1 MEPTGQKS
9 GVLENNTIDEMSN
22 SGDHPK
28 VETPPQLK
36 IIIHR
41 FCTELEK
48 MGIHIERVML
58 YGSQATQTAQDGSD
72 IDLIIISPD
81 FAPYNQRERLEMLGV
96 AAARILES
104 VQANGFT
111 PHEIEK
117 RQLMPFWEQILREQ
131 AIAV

>member
-1 MEPTGQKS
+1 MAGTTS
-9 GVLENNTIDEMSN
+9 
-22 SGDHPK
+22 
-28 VETPPQLK
+28 QLRP
-36 IIIHR
+36 IIRR
-41 FCTELEK
+41 FQAELEK

-58 YGSQATQTAQDGSD
+58 YGSQASQTAQDGSD

-111 PHEIEK
+111 PQEIEM
-117 RQLMPFWEQILREQ
+117 RQLMPFWEQILQEQ

>member
-1 MEPTGQKS
+1 
-9 GVLENNTIDEMSN
+9 
-22 SGDHPK
+22 
-28 VETPPQLK
+28 
-36 IIIHR
+36 
-41 FCTELEK
+41 

-111 PHEIEK
+111 PLEIEK
-117 RQLMPFWEQILREQ
+117 RQLMPFWDQILREQ

>member
-1 MEPTGQKS
+1 MA
-9 GVLENNTIDEMSN
+9 
-22 SGDHPK
+22 
-28 VETPPQLK
+28 ETTPQLK
-36 IIIHR
+36 PIIRR
-41 FCTELEK
+41 FRAELEK
-48 MGIHIERVML
+48 MGIRIDRVML
-58 YGSQATQTAQDGSD
+58 YGSQANQTAQEGSD

-111 PHEIEK
+111 PQEIEL
-117 RQLMPFWEQILREQ
+117 RQLMPFWDQILREQ

>member
-1 MEPTGQKS
+1 
-9 GVLENNTIDEMSN
+9 VLNW
-22 SGDHPK
+22 
-28 VETPPQLK
+28 
-36 IIIHR
+36 R
-41 FCTELEK
+41 RWA
-48 MGIHIERVML
+48 IHIERVML

-81 FAPYNQRERLEMLGV
+81 FAPFNQRERLEMLGV

-111 PHEIEK
+111 PQEIEK
-117 RQLMPFWEQILREQ
+117 RQLMPFWDQILREQ

>member
-1 MEPTGQKS
+1 MA
-9 GVLENNTIDEMSN
+9 
-22 SGDHPK
+22 
-28 VETPPQLK
+28 ETTSQLK
-36 IIIHR
+36 PIILR
-41 FCTELEK
+41 FRAELEK
-48 MGIHIERVML
+48 MGIRIDRVML
-58 YGSQATQTAQDGSD
+58 YGSQANQTAQDGSD

-111 PHEIEK
+111 PQEIEL
-117 RQLMPFWEQILREQ
+117 RQLMPFWDQILREQ